1 MRAQDARY
9 DLIYDAT
16 FLCSLLPA
24 RRADWAAKLRDEL
37 LVEHGELVTLI
48 FPHAT
53 FEGGPRTT
61 PRVPSSNAVPCE
73 LRLAACGCGRAHGA
87 VGLPHSYMRTR
98 VAVRARAVAAFAMS
112 PELLASLLLPHGFH
126 CVHLQETTME
136 HRARPGFRA
145 REWLACW
152 RLRPPTEE
160 ERQQV
165 AGASSAGSVS
175 VSIES
180 LDDEELSMV

>member
-53 FEGGPRTT
+53 FEGGP
-61 PRVPSSNAVPCE
+61 P
-73 LRLAACGCGRAHGA
+73 
-87 VGLPHSYMRTR
+87 
-98 VAVRARAVAAFAMS
+98 FAMS